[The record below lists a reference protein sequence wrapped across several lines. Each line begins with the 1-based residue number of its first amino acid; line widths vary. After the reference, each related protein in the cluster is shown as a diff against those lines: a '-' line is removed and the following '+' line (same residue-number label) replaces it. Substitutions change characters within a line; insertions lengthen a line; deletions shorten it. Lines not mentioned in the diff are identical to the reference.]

1 MTTGLDRLCTR
12 LDSRQL
18 ISALGRLPAEQSL
31 AVPCLDEHERQT
43 LVSLVDSLTYRSA
56 SPVLGG
62 ATTPVYQDFELC
74 YDIPLDHQLWEL
86 ARYLEKRIATTIKKA
101 GLQGHDALQFNDLIV
116 QNYPPG
122 CQGITPHRD
131 HVRYRIVVAIFLL
144 TGDGN
149 FCTCDD
155 RKGVGAKTIPAVPGD
170 LLLMTAPGLVEE
182 KPGPLHFV
190 NGVTRRRR
198 TIGLRYDTHAI
209 INKDL
214 QKHSC

>member
-1 MTTGLDRLCTR
+1 M
-12 LDSRQL
+12 
-18 ISALGRLPAEQSL
+18 
-31 AVPCLDEHERQT
+31 
-43 LVSLVDSLTYRSA
+43 
-56 SPVLGG
+56 GG

-74 YDIPLDHQLWEL
+74 YDIPPDHQLWEFSPL
-86 ARYLEKRIATTIKKA
+86 PRKQIATTIKKA
-101 GLQGHDALQFNDLIV
+101 RLQGHDALHFNDLIV

-170 LLLMTAPGLVEE
+170 LLLMTAPGLVRREARTTALCE
-182 KPGPLHFV
+182 RGHPQEAYDRASLRRACNDQRGFSKNIAV
-190 NGVTRRRR
+190 NCEDRLPPTTTFFLCNCAVGN
-198 TIGLRYDTHAI
+198 LKA
-209 INKDL
+209 KSCLL
-214 QKHSC
+214 QGFSLSRSSKT

>member
-18 ISALGRLPAEQSL
+18 SSALGRLPAEQSL

-43 LVSLVDSLTYRSA
+43 LVSLVDSLTYQSA
-56 SPVLGG
+56 SPVMGG

-74 YDIPLDHQLWEL
+74 YDIPPDHQLWEL

-116 QNYPPG
+116 QNYPPR

-214 QKHSC
+214 QKT

>member
-1 MTTGLDRLCTR
+1 M
-12 LDSRQL
+12 
-18 ISALGRLPAEQSL
+18 
-31 AVPCLDEHERQT
+31 
-43 LVSLVDSLTYRSA
+43 
-56 SPVLGG
+56 GG

-74 YDIPLDHQLWEL
+74 YDIPPDHQLWEL
-86 ARYLEKRIATTIKKA
+86 ARYLEKRIAKTIKKT
-101 GLQGHDALQFNDLIV
+101 GLQGRDILHFNDLIV

-122 CQGITPHRD
+122 CRGITPHRD

-149 FCTCDD
+149 FCICDD
-155 RKGVGAKTIPAVPGD
+155 RKGTRAKTIPAVPGD

-198 TIGLRYDTHAI
+198 TIGLRYDTHAMTT
-209 INKDL
+209 KDL
-214 QKHSC
+214 QKRSC